1 MEPCEEIVTFIA
13 ETAGAE
19 KLGAFKP
26 SAAAEQRVAELLQK
40 QKSGTLGA
48 RENEELQR
56 FVQLDHVMSLAK
68 ASA

>member
-1 MEPCEEIVTFIA
+1 MEPYEEIVAFNA

-40 QKSGTLGA
+40 QKNGTLRA